1 VTLGTFI
8 RLAGSSCEGILHS
21 RRAAEDWRRRR
32 KQVVKNTEV
41 APVSVVIPTYSDGD
55 ALRRALV
62 SVENQTL
69 QPAQVIVVD
78 DGSPEDNADKV
89 CRASSLKIVQ
99 LITLNQN
106 VGPGEARNAG
116 IAASSEPFIAFLDAD
131 DEWHPEKL
139 ERQMSVMLESG
150 APLMTCHEKG
160 FDGIAWSKLNGAA
173 KRSPIRRQSILLSN
187 CASISTVIIR
197 KDAIRYFFPP
207 AYAGEDYV
215 FVAANVLSGTPSV
228 LLHQT
233 LARAHKEAFGAGGL
247 SGRLHAMQLGE
258 MRARDFLLRERL
270 ITKGEYAAVL
280 VWSLLKYCR
289 RLVIVAFR
297 RL

>member
-1 VTLGTFI
+1 M
-8 RLAGSSCEGILHS
+8 
-21 RRAAEDWRRRR
+21 
-32 KQVVKNTEV
+32 KNTEV
-41 APVSVVIPTYSDGD
+41 APVSVVIPTYRDGD

-78 DGSPEDNADKV
+78 DGSPDDNADKV
-89 CRASSLKIVQ
+89 CAASSLKTVQ

-116 IAASSEPFIAFLDAD
+116 IAASRERFIAFLDAD

-139 ERQMSVMLESG
+139 ERQMSVMLEPG
-150 APLMTCHEKG
+150 APLLTGHEKG
-160 FDGIAWSKLNGAA
+160 FDGISWPKLSEPV
-173 KRSPIRRQSILLSN
+173 KRSPIQRRSILLSN
-187 CASISTVIIR
+187 CASISTVIIK
-197 KDAIRYFFPP
+197 KDAIKYLFSP

-215 FVAANVLSGTPSV
+215 FVAANVLSGAPSA
-228 LLHQT
+228 LLNQI
-233 LARAHKEAFGAGGL
+233 LARADKEAFGAGGL

-258 MRARDFLLRERL
+258 MRARDFLLREGL
-270 ITKGEYAAVL
+270 ITKSEHAAVL

-289 RLVIVAFR
+289 RVVIVSFR
-297 RL
+297 RAMSWLAGKRNSK